1 MQQTFKN
8 NTPQSP
14 VGDLGVGDLGVGDL
28 GVRDL
33 EVRDLGVNKKH
44 NTPVPQR
51 GD

>member
-14 VGDLGVGDLGVGDL
+14 LGDLGVGDL

>member
-8 NTPQSP
+8 NTPKSP
-14 VGDLGVGDLGVGDL
+14 LGDLGVGDLG
-28 GVRDL
+28 
-33 EVRDLGVNKKH
+33 VRDLGVNKKH

>member
-8 NTPQSP
+8 NTPKSP
-14 VGDLGVGDLGVGDL
+14 LGDLGVGDL

-33 EVRDLGVNKKH
+33 GVRDLGVNKKH

>member
-14 VGDLGVGDLGVGDL
+14 LGDL

-33 EVRDLGVNKKH
+33 GVKDIWVKTKEVYYL
-44 NTPVPQR
+44 
-51 GD
+51 

>member
-14 VGDLGVGDLGVGDL
+14 LGDL

-33 EVRDLGVNKKH
+33 GVRDLGVNKKH

>member
-8 NTPQSP
+8 NTPKSP
-14 VGDLGVGDLGVGDL
+14 LGDL
-28 GVRDL
+28 GVRDSG
-33 EVRDLGVNKKH
+33 DIGVNKKH

>member
-14 VGDLGVGDLGVGDL
+14 LGDL
-28 GVRDL
+28 GVRDI
-33 EVRDLGVNKKH
+33 GVNKKH

>member
-8 NTPQSP
+8 NTPKSP
-14 VGDLGVGDLGVGDL
+14 LGDL

-33 EVRDLGVNKKH
+33 GVRDLGVNKKH

>member
-14 VGDLGVGDLGVGDL
+14 LGDLGVGDLGVGDL

-33 EVRDLGVNKKH
+33 GVRDLGVNKKH